1 MTEEKW
7 KESKLSDKEQSD
19 RRQTIDA
26 YGQSLFAKKKNEIS
40 QLQKRGK

>member
-26 YGQSLFAKKKNEIS
+26 YGQSPLCKEKMKYHNYKK
-40 QLQKRGK
+40 R